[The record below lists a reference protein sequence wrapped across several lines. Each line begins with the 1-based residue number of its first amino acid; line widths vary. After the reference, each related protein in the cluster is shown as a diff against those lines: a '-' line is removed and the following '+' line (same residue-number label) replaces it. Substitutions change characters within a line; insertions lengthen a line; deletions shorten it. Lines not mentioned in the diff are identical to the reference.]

1 MASQRRTGMPLQDAT
16 TRHGRPSPPPQTPGA
31 LRPVEE
37 VRQDHFL
44 AVQRLEAHYCR
55 EMEAVWA
62 AHHQASFYRSLPP
75 LPPEVAGCCV
85 QAGGGVGSFD
95 PRGETGFGVGRAAQR
110 STAPHLNW
118 VPQKSPFSIDMC
130 DICEGRPEPG
140 TEPDWV

>member
-1 MASQRRTGMPLQDAT
+1 M
-16 TRHGRPSPPPQTPGA
+16 GRPPPGFFLQKSAPPSPRGGWVLCTG
-31 LRPVEE
+31 R
-37 VRQDHFL
+37 
-44 AVQRLEAHYCR
+44 
-55 EMEAVWA
+55 
-62 AHHQASFYRSLPP
+62 
-75 LPPEVAGCCV
+75 
-85 QAGGGVGSFD
+85 GGVGSFD